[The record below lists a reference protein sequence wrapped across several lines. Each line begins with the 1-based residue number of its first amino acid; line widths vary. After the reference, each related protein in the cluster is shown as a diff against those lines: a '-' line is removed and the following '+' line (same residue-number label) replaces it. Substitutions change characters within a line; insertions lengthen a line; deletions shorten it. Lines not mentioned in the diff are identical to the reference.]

1 MTPGLEWF
9 LRNFAWIEFMA
20 HLQIKIERRER
31 RKDGLRRRIRGSTQR
46 PRLTVFRSLK
56 NIYAQIIDD
65 ERGVTICEASSK
77 SKDLSGGIKSGG
89 NIDAAKMIGKALAE
103 RATAKNV
110 TQVCFDRNGYRYH
123 GRVKA
128 LADAA
133 REAGLKF

>member
-1 MTPGLEWF
+1 
-9 LRNFAWIEFMA
+9 MA
-20 HLQIKIERRER
+20 HGQINVERRAR
-31 RKDGLRRRIRGSTQR
+31 RKRGLQQRIRGTGER

-77 SKDLSGGIKSGG
+77 SKDLRGGIKSGG
-89 NIDAAKMIGKALAE
+89 NIEAAKAIGKVLAE
-103 RATAKNV
+103 RATARNV
-110 TQVCFDRNGYRYH
+110 TLVSFDRNGYRYH

-133 REAGLKF
+133 REGGLKF